1 MAIHLFSFEKLESWQ
16 LSRKLAHNIY
26 QITNKFPSEE
36 KFAMVSQLRRA
47 AVSVA
52 ANIAEG
58 STRILPKDQAHFTS
72 LAYSSLMELLNHLII
87 AFDLGYLG
95 QKELS
100 VYRKNIRLL
109 SVKLSNLKYS
119 QLKRMEK

>member
-58 STRILPKDQAHFTS
+58 STRISPKDQAHFTS

-95 QKELS
+95 EKELS